1 MEIEYEKKGVV
12 GKNLDCDNL
21 ANHLDPGRA
30 MGSMKDDSDSD
41 NDWPA
46 SCQT

>member
-21 ANHLDPGRA
+21 ANHLGRA
-30 MGSMKDDSDSD
+30 MR
-41 NDWPA
+41 
-46 SCQT
+46 